1 VRARCTVTRDAPR
14 RCGRGCAARCAR
26 CGPGSSSVRA
36 LPAARD
42 PRPPRL
48 RARAPPGSLPGARPL
63 RSPCL
68 TASPPARPRLPASR
82 RIVEAATQFR
92 LVEPRRAHELA
103 ADAQRTLRDWAELRQ
118 RSGLRAADRARARAE
133 AGAIFGSLQRAAG
146 GAARGAHG
154 GLADALAHADIAHL
168 RPAARRGA
176 DAPLADAH
184 AREHRAMSRLAEL
197 DAEAGA
203 AARKATAGLRARA
216 EARS

>member
-48 RARAPPGSLPGARPL
+48 RARAPPGS
-63 RSPCL
+63 
-68 TASPPARPRLPASR
+68 RPRLPASR